1 MPVVTQMNSH
11 HNLGEIFYLLW
22 DVEIAPK
29 QSFIDLVFRLVL
41 FHDGVESLASCP
53 NMVNLTQ
60 DEKSKYCDIAFYKL
74 MPVLLI
80 ADNEAYILFDEVEIK
95 RCRNEITT
103 LFDKNLQCDVKE
115 TASDSES
122 S

>member
-1 MPVVTQMNSH
+1 
-11 HNLGEIFYLLW
+11 
-22 DVEIAPK
+22 
-29 QSFIDLVFRLVL
+29 
-41 FHDGVESLASCP
+41 
-53 NMVNLTQ
+53 
-60 DEKSKYCDIAFYKL
+60 

-95 RCRNEITT
+95 RCRKEITT
-103 LFDKNLQCDVKE
+103 LYDKNLKCDVKE